1 MIDSR
6 VNNESAGPAS
16 DGLPA
21 AIRCK
26 HVTASEVSACYPLSA
41 GEVFRTAT
49 ESQFVIRKAT
59 STRCELIII
68 IIRNLYSAI
77 MPLGGY
83 RGAGGTG
90 R

>member
-1 MIDSR
+1 MRGSG
-6 VNNESAGPAS
+6 EKGE
-16 DGLPA
+16 
-21 AIRCK
+21 RC
-26 HVTASEVSACYPLSA
+26 
-41 GEVFRTAT
+41 F
-49 ESQFVIRKAT
+49 IIIII
-59 STRCELIII
+59 III

>member
-1 MIDSR
+1 MR
-6 VNNESAGPAS
+6 MFEPANRGS
-16 DGLPA
+16 GDLPG
-21 AIRCK
+21 IVYY
-26 HVTASEVSACYPLSA
+26 HGGGWVIGSIGSVSHRIVY
-41 GEVFRTAT
+41 
-49 ESQFVIRKAT
+49 III
-59 STRCELIII
+59 III

>member
-1 MIDSR
+1 MHYLIRFAAVPVVEECLQFAPQSSLLIDCGVGDR
-6 VNNESAGPAS
+6 Q
-16 DGLPA
+16 L
-21 AIRCK
+21 C
-26 HVTASEVSACYPLSA
+26 VT
-41 GEVFRTAT
+41 F
-49 ESQFVIRKAT
+49 I
-59 STRCELIII
+59 III